1 MRVLGKTGLFGA
13 DRRGL
18 GRALAVRG
26 VRGGAAN
33 RAKTGGEQFY
43 ISVKTAKSC
52 RIALFSMVSGVLRVR
67 RGRFSI
73 LQKTDLQL
81 NQNSAKKSSGSTLG
95 FSVLGGAAFCV
106 VALAEICPE
115 YRLFF
120 PGADPAVLVVNQ
132 VKNFLLSIH
141 RQ

>member
-26 VRGGAAN
+26 VRGEAAN

-81 NQNSAKKSSGSTLG
+81 NQNSAKNQAVPPWASASSAGPL
-95 FSVLGGAAFCV
+95 F
-106 VALAEICPE
+106 AL
-115 YRLFF
+115 
-120 PGADPAVLVVNQ
+120 
-132 VKNFLLSIH
+132 LLSLKYVQNIDSFSPVLI
-141 RQ
+141 RLYL

>member
-1 MRVLGKTGLFGA
+1 MRIFGKTGLFGA
-13 DRRGL
+13 DRWGL

-67 RGRFSI
+67 HGRFSI

-81 NQNSAKKSSGSTLG
+81 NQNSAKIKRFHLG
-95 FSVLGGAAFCV
+95 LQRPRRC
-106 VALAEICPE
+106 
-115 YRLFF
+115 R
-120 PGADPAVLVVNQ
+120 
-132 VKNFLLSIH
+132 FLLRSC
-141 RQ
+141 RCDTSSK

>member
-26 VRGGAAN
+26 VRGGAAKQG
-33 RAKTGGEQFY
+33 KTGGEQFY
-43 ISVKTAKSC
+43 ISVKTAKNC

-81 NQNSAKKSSGSTLG
+81 NQNSAKNQAVPPWASASSAVPL
-95 FSVLGGAAFCV
+95 F
-106 VALAEICPE
+106 VAELP
-115 YRLFF
+115 L
-120 PGADPAVLVVNQ
+120 
-132 VKNFLLSIH
+132 
-141 RQ
+141 

>member
-33 RAKTGGEQFY
+33 RAKTSGEQFY

-52 RIALFSMVSGVLRVR
+52 RIALLSMVSGVLRVR

-81 NQNSAKKSSGSTLG
+81 NQNSAKNQAVPPWASASSAGPL
-95 FSVLGGAAFCV
+95 F
-106 VALAEICPE
+106 AL
-115 YRLFF
+115 
-120 PGADPAVLVVNQ
+120 
-132 VKNFLLSIH
+132 LLSPKYVQNIDSFSPVLT
-141 RQ
+141 RLYL

>member
-1 MRVLGKTGLFGA
+1 MRIFGKTGLFGA
-13 DRRGL
+13 DRWGL
-18 GRALAVRG
+18 GRALA

-81 NQNSAKKSSGSTLG
+81 NQNSAKNQAVPPWASASSAVPL
-95 FSVLGGAAFCV
+95 F
-106 VALAEICPE
+106 VAELP
-115 YRLFF
+115 L
-120 PGADPAVLVVNQ
+120 
-132 VKNFLLSIH
+132 
-141 RQ
+141 

>member
-1 MRVLGKTGLFGA
+1 MRIFGKTGLFGA
-13 DRRGL
+13 DRWGL

-81 NQNSAKKSSGSTLG
+81 NQNSAKNQTVPPWASASSAGPL
-95 FSVLGGAAFCV
+95 F
-106 VALAEICPE
+106 AL
-115 YRLFF
+115 
-120 PGADPAVLVVNQ
+120 
-132 VKNFLLSIH
+132 LLSSKYVQNIDSFSPALT
-141 RQ
+141 RLYL

>member
-13 DRRGL
+13 DRLGL

-26 VRGGAAN
+26 VRGGAAK

-81 NQNSAKKSSGSTLG
+81 NQNSAKNQAVPPWASASSAGPL
-95 FSVLGGAAFCV
+95 F
-106 VALAEICPE
+106 AL
-115 YRLFF
+115 
-120 PGADPAVLVVNQ
+120 
-132 VKNFLLSIH
+132 LLSPKYVQNIDSFSPVLI
-141 RQ
+141 RLYL

>member
-1 MRVLGKTGLFGA
+1 MRIFGKMGLFGA

-26 VRGGAAN
+26 VRGEAAN
-33 RAKTGGEQFY
+33 RAKTSGEQFY

-52 RIALFSMVSGVLRVR
+52 RIALLSMVSGVLRVR

-81 NQNSAKKSSGSTLG
+81 NQNSAKNQAVPPWASASSAGPL
-95 FSVLGGAAFCV
+95 F
-106 VALAEICPE
+106 VAELP
-115 YRLFF
+115 L
-120 PGADPAVLVVNQ
+120 
-132 VKNFLLSIH
+132 
-141 RQ
+141 